1 MVKKLTLLVF
11 FTLLIIPSC
20 QSPKKWE
27 SSTLL
32 FFDTVCELN
41 LHCSPSLFISAKE
54 EVIRTF
60 SEIENLFSPGVQT
73 FSSPLVMSLYQR
85 ALDVYH
91 ASEGY
96 FDITVAPLSRIWGF
110 RDGSHRVPSLDEI
123 HEVLNHIGMDRI
135 EVKKG
140 TLSLDPG
147 MELDWGGIAKGLG
160 IDLASQA
167 LIRMGVKNGFINA
180 GGDLYCWG
188 TNPEKKSWKVGIKHP
203 RQKGF
208 LGVLFISQIGLATTG
223 DYQRYFI
230 KEGQRYHHVFN
241 PKSGYPSKGKQSVTV
256 IGPETVLCD
265 ALSTALFV
273 APQPEDI
280 LKKFPDYGAVLVES
294 NGEISLLGRA
304 FSFHP
309 LD

>member
-1 MVKKLTLLVF
+1 MVKKHVLLVF
-11 FTLLIIPSC
+11 LFLSITPSC
-20 QSPKKWE
+20 QSPEKWE
-27 SSTLL
+27 VSTLL

-54 EVIRTF
+54 EVKRTF
-60 SEIENLFSPGVQT
+60 SEIEKLFSPGVQAL
-73 FSSPLVMSLYQR
+73 SSPLVMSLYRR

-91 ASEGY
+91 ASDGY
-96 FDITVAPLSRIWGF
+96 FDITVAPLSKIWGF

-123 HEVLNHIGMDRI
+123 HEVLTHIGMNRI
-135 EVKKG
+135 EEKKG
-140 TLSLDPG
+140 ALSLDPG
-147 MELDWGGIAKGLG
+147 MELDWGGIAKGFG

-203 RQKGF
+203 RQRGF
-208 LGVLFISQIGLATTG
+208 LGVLYLSQIGLATTG
-223 DYQRYFI
+223 DYQRFFI
-230 KEGQRYHHVFN
+230 KDGLRYHHVFN

-256 IGPETVLCD
+256 LGPETLLCD

-273 APQPEDI
+273 APQPKDI
-280 LKKFPDYGAVLVES
+280 LQKFPDYGAVLVKS
-294 NGEISLLGRA
+294 NGEIALLGRS
-304 FSFHP
+304 FSFQP